1 MKPIVDNISVKI
13 AAYDSLNDMINN
25 GNTNE
30 KTSSIESAV
39 EIGDDSDISFAS
51 IESIMDDEGNID
63 PDLNC

>member
-1 MKPIVDNISVKI
+1 MILCLCIIQCKEIYLFQYVLFLSFCF
-13 AAYDSLNDMINN
+13 DSLNDMINN

-51 IESIMDDEGNID
+51 IE
-63 PDLNC
+63 